1 MNKPSEFKNMENKNS
16 PQHQDTTQ
24 QMYNYAAK
32 LLFKQK
38 KTDEETK
45 ECLIRSGGLTPE
57 VADHIINDLNT
68 RYKEEEKKAGR
79 SNMLFGALWC
89 IGGIIVTVMTYNAS
103 SEGGTYIVA
112 WGAMLFGAIQFIR
125 GLAQVL

>member
-1 MNKPSEFKNMENKNS
+1 MENTDNLKNK
-16 PQHQDTTQ
+16 QHNQDTIQ
-24 QMYNYAAK
+24 QMYNYASK
-32 LLFKQK
+32 LLFKQN

-89 IGGIIVTVMTYNAS
+89 IGGIIATVMSYNAAS
-103 SEGGTYIVA
+103 GGGTYVVA
-112 WGAMLFGAIQFIR
+112 WGAVLYGAVQFIK
-125 GLAQVL
+125 GVGQVI

>member
-1 MNKPSEFKNMENKNS
+1 MENTDNLKNK
-16 PQHQDTTQ
+16 QHNQDTIQ
-24 QMYNYAAK
+24 QMYNYASK
-32 LLFKQK
+32 LLFKQN

-89 IGGIIVTVMTYNAS
+89 IGGIIATVMSYNAAS
-103 SEGGTYIVA
+103 GAGTYVVA
-112 WGAMLFGAIQFIR
+112 WGAVLYGAVQFIK
-125 GLAQVL
+125 GVGQVI

>member
-1 MNKPSEFKNMENKNS
+1 MEYTDNLKNK
-16 PQHQDTTQ
+16 QHNQDTIQ
-24 QMYNYAAK
+24 QMYNYASK
-32 LLFKQK
+32 LLFKQN

-89 IGGIIVTVMTYNAS
+89 IGGIIATVMSYNAAS
-103 SEGGTYIVA
+103 GGGTYVVA
-112 WGAMLFGAIQFIR
+112 WGAVLYGAVQFIK
-125 GLAQVL
+125 GVGQVI

>member
-1 MNKPSEFKNMENKNS
+1 MENTDNLKNK
-16 PQHQDTTQ
+16 QHNQDTIQ
-24 QMYNYAAK
+24 QMYNYASK
-32 LLFKQK
+32 LLFKQNK
-38 KTDEETK
+38 SDEETK

-89 IGGIIVTVMTYNAS
+89 IGGIIATVMSYNAAS
-103 SEGGTYIVA
+103 GGGTYVVA
-112 WGAMLFGAIQFIR
+112 WGAVLYGAVQFIK
-125 GLAQVL
+125 GVGQVI

>member
-1 MNKPSEFKNMENKNS
+1 MENTDNLKNK
-16 PQHQDTTQ
+16 QHNQDTIQ
-24 QMYNYAAK
+24 QMYNYASK
-32 LLFKQK
+32 LLFKQN

-89 IGGIIVTVMTYNAS
+89 IGGIIATVMSYNAAS
-103 SEGGTYIVA
+103 GGGTYIVA
-112 WGAMLFGAIQFIR
+112 WGAVLYGAVQFIK
-125 GLAQVL
+125 GVGQVI